1 MASMDHGSAQQAAN
15 VAHETAS
22 PFAEQT
28 CLVAEE
34 LDAAVQRF
42 SQFLQFRTVSSPL
55 VPHHTVEPDEFRRLH
70 DWMPTAFPEVWET
83 LEVEEVG
90 DANLSYLLK
99 WVGTLELQ
107 QQQQQQQQQHPAAA
121 AEGVA
126 APLLPVLFLSHLD
139 VVPVANETLSNWTHP
154 PFSGAVAGG
163 YVWGRGALDDKVG
176 VSGLLEAATLLIRT
190 GWRPARTLYFS
201 FGQDEEVGG
210 EKGAARRRV
219 TGHPAAA
226 KAAAAAAA
234 AAAEAAPAEAA
245 AAEAAAAEA
254 AALKAA
260 FLKATAARAAAA
272 KAAVARAARAAAAKA
287 AAAEAAALKTVAAE
301 IAAEVAAEVAAKAA
315 SRASAQRIT
324 RLARSPGWPSHAQ
337 ISALL
342 ASRGVK
348 VDMVFD
354 EGGSIGSDGY
364 PPYSTK
370 PLALVGLA
378 EKGFATVLVQV
389 SAAGGHSSIPPLDG
403 SSAAAVAARI
413 ITAIDRRPPP
423 TRLAAPVTQF
433 LGAIADSTPGLRGQ
447 LFSVVGSPLAP
458 DWLRDLVAS
467 AFLGRDTPETAAL
480 VRNTAAVTGLTS
492 GFAENVLPPSATVRV
507 NFRLLPGAT
516 TADVIAYLTDVAGP
530 DLPRVRFE
538 MSGGQNGSM
547 ATPVTSA
554 SSPYFAILKAAVQ
567 QVYQLK
573 DGSGSVD
580 VAPTLMAGGT
590 DSKHYLPISA
600 GGALRHVPVSLNKTA
615 GDMRRVHGLNE
626 RVSVA
631 DFGRGVCVFQRL
643 IQMVGGSA

>member
-1 MASMDHGSAQQAAN
+1 MDSGSARAAN
-15 VAHETAS
+15 IAAS

-28 CLVAEE
+28 CLVAQE
-34 LDAAVQRF
+34 LDAAVERF
-42 SQFLQFRTVSSPL
+42 STFLQFRTVSSPL

-90 DANLSYLLK
+90 DGNLSYLLK
-99 WVGTLELQ
+99 WVGTVELEQ
-107 QQQQQQQQQHPAAA
+107 QREEAAA
-121 AEGVA
+121 A

-176 VSGLLEAATLLIRT
+176 VAGLLEAATLLIRT
-190 GWRPARTLYFS
+190 GWRPARTLYFA

-210 EKGAARRRV
+210 EKGAA
-219 TGHPAAA
+219 
-226 KAAAAAAA
+226 
-234 AAAEAAPAEAA
+234 
-245 AAEAAAAEA
+245 
-254 AALKAA
+254 
-260 FLKATAARAAAA
+260 
-272 KAAVARAARAAAAKA
+272 
-287 AAAEAAALKTVAAE
+287 
-301 IAAEVAAEVAAKAA
+301 
-315 SRASAQRIT
+315 
-324 RLARSPGWPSHAQ
+324 Q

-342 ASRGVK
+342 AARGVK

-364 PPYSTK
+364 PPYSTR

-378 EKGFATVLVQV
+378 EKGFATILVQV

-433 LGAIADSTPGLRGQ
+433 LSAIADSTPGLRGQ

-458 DWLRDLVAS
+458 DWLRDLVAG

-516 TADVIAYLTDVAGP
+516 AQDLFAYLTDVAGP
-530 DLPRVRFE
+530 DLPHVRFE
-538 MSGGQNGSM
+538 MSGGQNASM

-554 SSPYFAILKAAVQ
+554 SSPYFAKLKAAVQ
-567 QVYQLK
+567 QVYTLK

-643 IQMVGGSA
+643 IQLVGGSA

>member
-1 MASMDHGSAQQAAN
+1 MNPKTMASMDHGSAQQAAN

-210 EKGAARRRV
+210 EKGA
-219 TGHPAAA
+219 
-226 KAAAAAAA
+226 
-234 AAAEAAPAEAA
+234 
-245 AAEAAAAEA
+245 
-254 AALKAA
+254 
-260 FLKATAARAAAA
+260 
-272 KAAVARAARAAAAKA
+272 
-287 AAAEAAALKTVAAE
+287 
-301 IAAEVAAEVAAKAA
+301 
-315 SRASAQRIT
+315 
-324 RLARSPGWPSHAQ
+324 AQ